1 MIFLYGNYL
10 VVVWFI
16 VFNGVVVVNVVLF
29 LDVGVSFFLLIWV
42 DSGIF
47 FGRVDIEML
56 NEKEAIVIWLEEK
69 EGVVD
74 IKVVIINL

>member
-16 VFNGVVVVNVVLF
+16 VFNGVVVVNVVFF

-56 NEKEAIVIWLEEK
+56 NEKEVLVIWLED
-69 EGVVD
+69 EGDIVG
-74 IKVVIINL
+74 IKVVIVN